1 MKQKR
6 VAKGFEFIFR
16 PEQLQAL
23 INQNPEKILFTTS
36 LVEEVLK
43 SGEKVSVMRIEA
55 TSIVGSARTLTV
67 AGCPVPPCVIGDP
80 EEITPADKYS
90 NTLREALY

>member
-1 MKQKR
+1 MKPKR

-23 INQNPEKILFTTS
+23 INQNPEKILMTTS

-43 SGEKVSVMRIEA
+43 SGEKVSVLRIEA
-55 TSIVGSARTLTV
+55 TSIIGSARTLTV

-80 EEITPADKYS
+80 EEIMPEDKYS
-90 NTLREALY
+90 NVLQEALH

>member
-23 INQNPEKILFTTS
+23 INENPEKILFTTS

-55 TSIVGSARTLTV
+55 TSIVGSARTLIV

-80 EEITPADKYS
+80 EEITPEDRYS
-90 NTLREALY
+90 TVMQEVLR

>member
-1 MKQKR
+1 MREKR

-23 INQNPEKILFTTS
+23 LNENPEKILMTTS

-43 SGEKVSVMRIEA
+43 SGEKVSVLRVEA
-55 TSIVGSARTLTV
+55 TSIVGSARTLTLP
-67 AGCPVPPCVIGDP
+67 GCPVPPCNPGDP
-80 EEITPADKYS
+80 EETIPEDTYS
-90 NTLREALY
+90 NVMQEELR

>member
-1 MKQKR
+1 MREKR

-23 INQNPEKILFTTS
+23 LKENPEKILMTTS

-43 SGEKVSVMRIEA
+43 SGEKVSVLRVEA

-67 AGCPVPPCVIGDP
+67 AGCPVPPCFIGDP
-80 EEITPADKYS
+80 EEITPEDTYS
-90 NTLREALY
+90 NVLQEVLH

>member
-6 VAKGFEFIFR
+6 VARGFEFIFR

-23 INQNPEKILFTTS
+23 INEHPEKILMTTS

-43 SGEKVSVMRIEA
+43 SGEKVSVMRMEA
-55 TSIVGSARTLTV
+55 TSMVGSVRTLTV
-67 AGCPVPPCVIGDP
+67 MGCPIPPCNVGDP
-80 EEITPADKYS
+80 EELIPEDTYS
-90 NTLREALY
+90 KVLQEKLR

>member
-1 MKQKR
+1 MKAKR
-6 VAKGFEFIFR
+6 IAKGFEFIFR

-55 TSIVGSARTLTV
+55 TSIVGSARTLSV
-67 AGCPVPPCVIGDP
+67 MGCPCPPCNPGDP
-80 EEITPADKYS
+80 EEIMPEDKVS
-90 NTLREALY
+90 NVLQKELR

>member
-1 MKQKR
+1 MKAKR

-67 AGCPVPPCVIGDP
+67 GGCPVPPCYIGDP
-80 EEITPADKYS
+80 EEITPVDKYS
-90 NTLREALY
+90 NTLQEALH